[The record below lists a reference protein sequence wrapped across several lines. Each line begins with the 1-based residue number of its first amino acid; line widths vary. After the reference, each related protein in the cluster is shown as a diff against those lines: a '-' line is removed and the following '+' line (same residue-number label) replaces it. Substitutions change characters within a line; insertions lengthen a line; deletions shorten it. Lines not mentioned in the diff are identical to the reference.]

1 MKILQRSACAFL
13 VCFLFFSIAHAQNEV
28 QQRVERY
35 LYTHYNT
42 NKAAIRD
49 NDKTIRLLEDRLD
62 AYMAKLDKEQLEKAK
77 AQERLAKKHLD
88 QVNKLKDIGQLR
100 QFIEEQQ
107 QKGTAAQERF
117 LSKGLISP
125 EDVLE
130 CRKLIVAKLAEYEL
144 LELTQAKLQNL
155 LKHDQAR
162 QKFISSLIETEKLAQ
177 ETDIRLFTRSIDGAL
192 DRYSI

>member
-62 AYMAKLDKEQLEKAK
+62 AYMAKLDREQLEKAK
-77 AQERLAKKHLD
+77 AQERMAKKHLD

-117 LSKGLISP
+117 LSKGLSSP

-144 LELTQAKLQNL
+144 LELTQTKLQNL
-155 LKHDQAR
+155 LKNDQAR

-177 ETDIRLFTRSIDGAL
+177 ETEIRIFTRTVDGAL

>member
-155 LKHDQAR
+155 LKNDQAR